1 MIDKKEHLGIPVK
14 SEYKYLGVWFNEVI
28 DPLAQISK
36 STRKVD
42 YITWRLLIIPKT
54 AITPKLL
61 INLWTLIIR
70 PVFDYALCLAELD
83 GTQKILTYVTSLRK
97 AFKKCM
103 RLRNTTANYVVDS
116 MMGYDPLSYARW
128 LALSATEKW
137 NNRRSRSHTELTF
150 SQYRTIGSNI
160 LLSWPLLK
168 TSNMLFHRCR
178 QHDTLL
184 TPTHLI
190 KFHSITVPKIEEVVA
205 LGAVVEKKLR
215 EAKKRGR
222 KGRVY
227 GFIERIFL
235 NHSNIYQN
243 VCSIVA

>member
-1 MIDKKEHLGIPVK
+1 
-14 SEYKYLGVWFNEVI
+14 
-28 DPLAQISK
+28 
-36 STRKVD
+36 
-42 YITWRLLIIPKT
+42 
-54 AITPKLL
+54 
-61 INLWTLIIR
+61 
-70 PVFDYALCLAELD
+70 
-83 GTQKILTYVTSLRK
+83 
-97 AFKKCM
+97 
-103 RLRNTTANYVVDS
+103 
-116 MMGYDPLSYARW
+116 
-128 LALSATEKW
+128 
-137 NNRRSRSHTELTF
+137 
-150 SQYRTIGSNI
+150 
-160 LLSWPLLK
+160 
-168 TSNMLFHRCR
+168 
-178 QHDTLL
+178 LL